1 MNKLKTI
8 DREAVSWKFLF
19 KTKCKKLS
27 SRGSHFVENGYL
39 PIRFPNMVKVNI
51 HEHWTWV
58 TRFNPLWVSVIIKIY
73 RDATN
78 YGQSGLILLWLN
90 FTSYSWT
97 VIINSF
103 CNTSMYLYG
112 SANKACSCCCWIRNF
127 NIPQSPAPY
136 PWAFEL
142 FKARLIKFSFSP
154 PQRPP
159 LGIPLSPARFLFSL
173 PSFPTIQRGLCGGKG
188 NSPYTLRPNV
198 VVKWLYQR
206 RNILKIICCV
216 EER

>member
-1 MNKLKTI
+1 MQQPFSK
-8 DREAVSWKFLF
+8 RPFAYQRVSKGLTCGRALII
-19 KTKCKKLS
+19 KRHSLYS
-27 SRGSHFVENGYL
+27 SL
-39 PIRFPNMVKVNI
+39 
-51 HEHWTWV
+51 V
-58 TRFNPLWVSVIIKIY
+58 THVGLYTEFCRQNFERVRYSFQYCQWYSLLVIIKIKLEKKNIYIYYIY

-127 NIPQSPAPY
+127 NIH
-136 PWAFEL
+136 
-142 FKARLIKFSFSP
+142 
-154 PQRPP
+154 
-159 LGIPLSPARFLFSL
+159 
-173 PSFPTIQRGLCGGKG
+173 
-188 NSPYTLRPNV
+188 YTLRPNA
-198 VVKWLYQR
+198 VVKWLSQG
-206 RNILKIICCV
+206 RNVLKIIIHYIHYTLRPNAVVKWLSQGRNVLKIICCV